1 MDIYELRSYTRIR
14 GTVHYLSARL
24 ERDPE
29 TGRIEGQ
36 THTGRSF
43 LDAHLINGDN
53 TELSA
58 LLIPSFKSDLTQAA
72 LFLTRQEPIRHPTP
86 YQDPFEGRYK
96 GKLNECRTPDDIIQ
110 DWDGPIIGTTPTVRE
125 WEVVAVIKRIS

>member
-58 LLIPSFKSDLTQAA
+58 LLIPSFKSDLTTITS
-72 LFLTRQEPIRHPTP
+72 LVKSKCL
-86 YQDPFEGRYK
+86 Y
-96 GKLNECRTPDDIIQ
+96 
-110 DWDGPIIGTTPTVRE
+110 GTSTDFKSADR
-125 WEVVAVIKRIS
+125 ANL